1 MIGRTG
7 CLIIN
12 PATYQAH
19 PGLGVGHV
27 LKGVVLESKH
37 CIEPGVLARAARIR
51 VPSTEANLTPLRQ
64 LPHMSD
70 TPPNPLSPSDDHEA
84 QATLPC
90 VMVFNANDPSG
101 AGGLSAD
108 LSAMSS
114 ASAHV
119 LAVVTGSYVRD
130 TTEIHDHIPFD
141 EEAVTDQARCALEDM
156 PIQAFKVGF
165 VGNAENISAIAAI
178 ATDYTEVPVITYM
191 PDLSWWDEV
200 EIDNYLDACAELLLP
215 QTTVLVGNHS
225 TLCRWLLPDWEG
237 DKAPPP
243 REVARAA
250 AVHGVPYTLITG
262 FNAADQFL
270 ESHLASPESIL
281 ATARYERFEATFSG
295 AGDTLSAALC
305 ALIANGMDLQAA
317 CAEALTYLDQCL
329 DAGFQPGMGHAV
341 PDRMFWAHGDDEED
355 TQQAGPDSE
364 NTLEAKDFPLDSTKH

>member
-1 MIGRTG
+1 MPD
-7 CLIIN
+7 L
-12 PATYQAH
+12 P
-19 PGLGVGHV
+19 
-27 LKGVVLESKH
+27 E
-37 CIEPGVLARAARIR
+37 
-51 VPSTEANLTPLRQ
+51 TPE
-64 LPHMSD
+64 D
-70 TPPNPLSPSDDHEA
+70 TPRVETNDES
-84 QATLPC
+84 LPC

-108 LSAMSS
+108 LTAMSS

-119 LAVVTGSYVRD
+119 LPVVTGAYVRD
-130 TTEIHDHIPFD
+130 TSEIHDHIAFD

-156 PIQAFKVGF
+156 PVQAFKVGF
-165 VGNAENISAIAAI
+165 VGSPENLSAIAEI
-178 ATDYTEVPVITYM
+178 ATDYSDVPLIAYM

-200 EIDNYLDACAELLLP
+200 AIETYLDACTELLLP

-237 DKAPPP
+237 DRPPNA

-250 AVHGVPYTLITG
+250 AVHGVPYTLVTG
-262 FNAADQFL
+262 FNAPDQHL
-270 ESHLASPESIL
+270 ESHLASPETVL

-305 ALIANGMDLQAA
+305 ALIAAGADLQTA

-341 PDRMFWAHGDDEED
+341 PDRLFWAHEDEAEE
-355 TQQAGPDSE
+355 TPDGADKPPESALDAE
-364 NTLEAKDFPLDSTKH
+364 DFPLDTTRH